1 MRRIYNVM
9 CKREKT
15 AKKVWLT
22 NRDLFWIIVILFL
35 VIVLLLCL
43 VISGNANATNILSV
57 VSTGISIVL
66 SIIAIVY
73 TFISG
78 IQSSDIN
85 SETKTQIMLL
95 QKEIEN
101 LKDSIE
107 KKIQLQNEV
116 GNYIESVSPLINRIA
131 QNTNGSVVIDETI
144 QKRAQEISEQ
154 IRRDFENDE

>member
-1 MRRIYNVM
+1 M
-9 CKREKT
+9 CKKEGT
-15 AKKVWLT
+15 AKKEWLVK
-22 NRDLFWIIVILFL
+22 RDLFWIIVILLL
-35 VIVLLLCL
+35 VIIALCCL
-43 VISGNANATNILSV
+43 IVSESTNAANILSV

-95 QKEIEN
+95 QKEVEN

-107 KKIQLQNEV
+107 KKIKIQNEV
-116 GNYIESVSPLINRIA
+116 DNYIESVSPLINTIA
-131 QNTNGSVVIDETI
+131 QNTNGSITIDETI
-144 QKRAQEISEQ
+144 QKWAQDISEQ

>member
-1 MRRIYNVM
+1 M
-9 CKREKT
+9 CKTEKVT
-15 AKKVWLT
+15 K
-22 NRDLFWIIVILFL
+22 RDLGWVIVILL
-35 VIVLLLCL
+35 LAIVLLCCL
-43 VISGNANATNILSV
+43 IVSGSSNAANILSV

-78 IQSSDIN
+78 IQSSDLN

-95 QKEIEN
+95 QKEVEN
-101 LKDSIE
+101 LKNSIE
-107 KKIQLQNEV
+107 KKIQIQNKV
-116 GNYIESVSPLINRIA
+116 DSYIESVSPLISKIA
-131 QNTNGSVVIDETI
+131 QNVDGALEIDEIT

>member
-1 MRRIYNVM
+1 M
-9 CKREKT
+9 CKKEKT
-15 AKKVWLT
+15 AKREWLT
-22 NRDLFWIIVILFL
+22 KRDLFWIIVILL
-35 VIVLLLCL
+35 LAIVWLCCL
-43 VISGNANATNILSV
+43 VVSGSSNAANILSV

-95 QKEIEN
+95 QKEVEN
-101 LKDSIE
+101 LKNSIE
-107 KKIQLQNEV
+107 KKIKIQNEV
-116 GNYIESVSPLINRIA
+116 GNYIESVSPLINTIA
-131 QNTNGSVVIDETI
+131 QNTDGSVIIDETI
-144 QKRAQEISEQ
+144 QRRAQEISEQ

>member
-1 MRRIYNVM
+1 MRRIYSVM
-9 CKREKT
+9 CEKEKT
-15 AKKVWLT
+15 AKREWLT
-22 NRDLFWIIVILFL
+22 KRDLFWIIVILLL
-35 VIVLLLCL
+35 VIVLLCCL
-43 VISGNANATNILSV
+43 VVSGSANATNILSV

-95 QKEIEN
+95 QKEVGN

-107 KKIQLQNEV
+107 RKIQIQNEV
-116 GNYIESVSPLINRIA
+116 DNYIESVSPLISKIA
-131 QNTNGSVVIDETI
+131 QNAGGVLEIDEIT
-144 QKRAQEISEQ
+144 QRHAQEISEQ

>member
-1 MRRIYNVM
+1 M

>member
-1 MRRIYNVM
+1 M
-9 CKREKT
+9 CKKEGTTKKEWI
-15 AKKVWLT
+15 AK
-22 NRDLFWIIVILFL
+22 RDLFWIIVILLL
-35 VIVLLLCL
+35 VIVALCCL
-43 VISGNANATNILSV
+43 IVSGSTNAANILSV

-95 QKEIEN
+95 QKEVEN

-107 KKIQLQNEV
+107 KKIKIQNEV
-116 GNYIESVSPLINRIA
+116 VNYIKSVSPLINTVA
-131 QNTNGSVVIDETI
+131 QNTDGSVTIDETI

>member
-1 MRRIYNVM
+1 M
-9 CKREKT
+9 CKKEGTTKKEWI
-15 AKKVWLT
+15 AK
-22 NRDLFWIIVILFL
+22 RDLFWIIVILLL
-35 VIVLLLCL
+35 VIVALCCL
-43 VISGNANATNILSV
+43 IVSGSTNAANILSV

-95 QKEIEN
+95 QKEVEN

-107 KKIQLQNEV
+107 KKIKIQNEV
-116 GNYIESVSPLINRIA
+116 VNYIKSVSPLINTIA
-131 QNTNGSVVIDETI
+131 QNTDGSVTIDETI

>member
-1 MRRIYNVM
+1 M
-9 CKREKT
+9 CKKEKT
-15 AKKVWLT
+15 EKNVWLT
-22 NRDLFWIIVILFL
+22 KRDLFWIILILFL
-35 VIVLLLCL
+35 VIVVLCCLL
-43 VISGNANATNILSV
+43 ISGSANATNILSV

-95 QKEIEN
+95 QKEVED
-101 LKDSIE
+101 LKYSIE
-107 KKIQLQNEV
+107 KKIQVQKEV
-116 GNYIESVSPLINRIA
+116 GNYIESVSPLINTIA
-131 QNTNGSVVIDETI
+131 QNTNGSVIIDETL

>member
-1 MRRIYNVM
+1 M
-9 CKREKT
+9 CKKEET
-15 AKKVWLT
+15 EKKVWLT
-22 NRDLFWIIVILFL
+22 KRDLFWIILILFL
-35 VIVLLLCL
+35 VIVVLCCL
-43 VISGNANATNILSV
+43 VISGSANATNILSV

-95 QKEIEN
+95 QKEVED
-101 LKDSIE
+101 LKYSIE
-107 KKIQLQNEV
+107 KKIQVQNEV
-116 GNYIESVSPLINRIA
+116 GNYIKSVSPLINTIA
-131 QNTNGSVVIDETI
+131 QNTNGSVIIDETL

>member
-1 MRRIYNVM
+1 M
-9 CKREKT
+9 CKKEET
-15 AKKVWLT
+15 EKKVWLT
-22 NRDLFWIIVILFL
+22 KRDLFWIILILFL
-35 VIVLLLCL
+35 VIVVLCCL
-43 VISGNANATNILSV
+43 VISGSANATNILSV

-95 QKEIEN
+95 QKEVED
-101 LKDSIE
+101 LKYSIE
-107 KKIQLQNEV
+107 KKIQVQHEV
-116 GNYIESVSPLINRIA
+116 GNYIERVSPIINTIA
-131 QNTNGSVVIDETI
+131 QNTNGSVIIDETL

>member
-1 MRRIYNVM
+1 MWRTYSVM
-9 CKREKT
+9 GEK
-15 AKKVWLT
+15 AVKKEWLT
-22 NRDLFWIIVILFL
+22 KRDLFWIMVILL
-35 VIVLLLCL
+35 LAIILLCCLL
-43 VISGNANATNILSV
+43 VSESANAANILSV

-95 QKEIEN
+95 QKEVEN
-101 LKDSIE
+101 LKGSIE
-107 KKIQLQNEV
+107 KKIQIQNEV
-116 GNYIESVSPLINRIA
+116 DNYIEKVSPLISKIA
-131 QNTNGSVVIDETI
+131 QNTGGALEIDEIT
-144 QKRAQEISEQ
+144 QRRAQEISEQ

>member
-1 MRRIYNVM
+1 M
-9 CKREKT
+9 C
-15 AKKVWLT
+15 
-22 NRDLFWIIVILFL
+22 IVILFL